1 MSGILTDLCYCVCV
15 VCKQH
20 AAESYKKGPV
30 EVSFVQLSFVQ
41 SQNVAVKPAT
51 LVLQDSFAKKSRNR
65 LRRYQ
70 TKCEYISGCMPGQ
83 TYIIIR

>member
-51 LVLQDSFAKKSRNR
+51 LVLQVHLLRNLEIDSGA
-65 LRRYQ
+65 
-70 TKCEYISGCMPGQ
+70 TKPSVS
-83 TYIIIR
+83 T

>member
-1 MSGILTDLCYCVCV
+1 VSGILTDLCYCVCV

-51 LVLQDSFAKKSRNR
+51 LVLQVHLLRNLEIDSGA
-65 LRRYQ
+65 
-70 TKCEYISGCMPGQ
+70 TKPSVS
-83 TYIIIR
+83 T